1 MAVVKAKINSNTSS
15 GPQQVT
21 VQVPSATIAQT
32 LKQLNDVNV
41 TSLSD
46 GALLQYDAAT
56 DKFTARNELN
66 TTTGP
71 MIFNGGAF

>member
-21 VQVPSATIAQT
+21 VQVPSATIAQS

-66 TTTGP
+66 TTTGT
-71 MIFNGGAF
+71 ITFNGGAF